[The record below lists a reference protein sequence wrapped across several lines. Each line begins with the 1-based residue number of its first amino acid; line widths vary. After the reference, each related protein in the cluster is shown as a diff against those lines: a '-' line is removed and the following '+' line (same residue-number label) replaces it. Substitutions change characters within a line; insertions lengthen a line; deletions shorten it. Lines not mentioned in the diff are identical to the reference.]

1 MKSPACPCQSPAFP
15 AIAERSWHL
24 SDFFTFFRYPQT
36 IPPDRGLLSS
46 FSDKK
51 ITMSESNFPSPTFT
65 LSSFNSSVPEPSTTT
80 AALDDDFF
88 DDDDF
93 FENDFDDN
101 LFDDDF
107 DDDDFDDD
115 DFDDD
120 FFDRIDGFIDR
131 LVQPRFYLT
140 TYPDVA
146 EAIRNGSFRGD
157 ADDHFEEFGGRE
169 GRDPSIFYSEQ
180 FYLTNNPDVAEA
192 VNRGQFL
199 SGFEH
204 FFSFGAREG
213 RNPSPNFNSNFYLEN
228 NPDVAAA
235 VNRGTFNSGF
245 FHFIAFGQFE
255 NRQPRPANPP
265 APVANDPLIGSTTN
279 PAQFASDN
287 GDPLTTGGTTIA
299 SEAMP
304 IAPAVP
310 GDRLPDL
317 AAASSG
323 SSPEDLS
330 LFLPND
336 LEGFA
341 ASTSALPT
349 LSDMEANGDRLP
361 LDLF

>member
-1 MKSPACPCQSPAFP
+1 M
-15 AIAERSWHL
+15 
-24 SDFFTFFRYPQT
+24 
-36 IPPDRGLLSS
+36 
-46 FSDKK
+46 
-51 ITMSESNFPSPTFT
+51 
-65 LSSFNSSVPEPSTTT
+65 
-80 AALDDDFF
+80 DDDFF

-131 LVQPRFYLT
+131 LVQPRFYFT

-180 FYLTNNPDVAEA
+180 FYLTNNPDVAAA

-287 GDPLTTGGTTIA
+287 ADPLTTGGTTIA

-330 LFLPND
+330 LFLPNGV
-336 LEGFA
+336 EGFA
-341 ASTSALPT
+341 ASTPALAT
-349 LSDMEANGDRLP
+349 LSDIEANGDRLP